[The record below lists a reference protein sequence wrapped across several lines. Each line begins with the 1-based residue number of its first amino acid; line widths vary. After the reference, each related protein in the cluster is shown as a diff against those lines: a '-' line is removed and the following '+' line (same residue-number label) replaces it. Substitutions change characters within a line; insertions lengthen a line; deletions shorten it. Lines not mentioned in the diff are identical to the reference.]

1 MGGSNVISPQHMR
14 LYIATPTSITAK
26 DKYDDDVLSEKSTHK
41 GPIPNTAT
49 LSDHDVK
56 NDAVLYVTFAK
67 SWENGVDSPVPDEDD
82 EWEEIEVVKP

>member
-1 MGGSNVISPQHMR
+1 MR

-26 DKYDDDVLSEKSTHK
+26 DKYDDDVLNEKSTHK